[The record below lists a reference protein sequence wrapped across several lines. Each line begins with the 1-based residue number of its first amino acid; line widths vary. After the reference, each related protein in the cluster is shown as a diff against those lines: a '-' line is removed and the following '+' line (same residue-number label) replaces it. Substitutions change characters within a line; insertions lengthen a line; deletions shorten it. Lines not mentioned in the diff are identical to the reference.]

1 MDPTMKLPIPE
12 DLEAFLKAKKQLSCD
27 WKLAQTGEVRL
38 FSLDRLR
45 ISGMY
50 SAPRG
55 MSDPNRRRRGVYRIP
70 AISLT
75 ARCKKYDPAHLLSY
89 LPFENLY
96 ATFDGDHAVVT
107 VFTRA
112 TWTDIAANPLPYLNA
127 NWDRSRAVPASRRTQ
142 WHERYAF
149 FKDAFE

>member
-1 MDPTMKLPIPE
+1 MKLPIPD
-12 DLEAFLKAKKQLSCD
+12 DLRAYLKAKQQLGCD
-27 WKLAQTGEVRL
+27 WKQAQTGEIRL

-45 ISGMY
+45 IGRMY
-50 SAPRG
+50 AAPRG

-75 ARCKKYDPAHLLSY
+75 ARCKEYAPEHLLSY

-96 ATFDGDHAVVT
+96 ATFDCDHAVVT
-107 VFTRA
+107 VFTGA

-127 NWDRSRAVPASRRTQ
+127 NWESRPAVPASRRTQ
-142 WHERYAF
+142 WHRRYDF
-149 FKDAFE
+149 FKNAFE

>member
-1 MDPTMKLPIPE
+1 MKLALPG
-12 DLEAFLKAKKQLSCD
+12 DLEAHLRAKRQLSCD
-27 WKLAQTGEVRL
+27 WRKAQTGEIRL

-45 ISGMY
+45 IGRMY

-55 MSDPNRRRRGVYRIP
+55 TNDPNRRRRGVYRIP

-75 ARCKKYDPAHLLSY
+75 ARCKKYDPEHLLSY

-96 ATFDGDHAVVT
+96 ATFDCDHAVVT

-127 NWDRSRAVPASRRTQ
+127 NWERNSAAPTSRRTQ
-142 WHERYAF
+142 WYRRYDF
-149 FKDAFE
+149 FQDAFE